1 MDSVQFIAH
10 GPGQLVPPVD
20 QSEAQAARPEA
31 QLVQRP
37 SRQLLRKL
45 YFVERNT
52 IRRGGEGAGS
62 KKGGISTSGKEAAR
76 YHPQYPSST
85 QPYCAGTQKGPIPAR
100 DHLQS
105 FAEQRQ
111 RIIYIFI

>member
-1 MDSVQFIAH
+1 MDNVQFIARE
-10 GPGQLVPPVD
+10 PGQLVPPVD

-52 IRRGGEGAGS
+52 NRRGGEGAGS
-62 KKGGISTSGKEAAR
+62 KKGGKSTSGKVAVM
-76 YHPQYPSST
+76 YHPQYPSSS
-85 QPYCAGTQKGPIPAR
+85 QPYRAGTQKGPIPAR
-100 DHLQS
+100 DHLRS
-105 FAEQRQ
+105 LFVRS
-111 RIIYIFI
+111 